1 MSLSFSQIF
10 LSVESLG
17 SEELLCQLLKTRLGM
32 EHEKP
37 FWETFRT
44 VGARQ
49 VDWRDEGGGERKRK
63 KGTGDWLKEFGEY

>member
-1 MSLSFSQIF
+1 M
-10 LSVESLG
+10 
-17 SEELLCQLLKTRLGM
+17 LCQLLKTRLGM